1 MFDTILETVIRLVCG
16 VLMAIGLLA
25 GGPAP
30 QASTPPAH
38 KTASSA
44 TYFSGTVTEIKP
56 DSITVV
62 RKLPAKDPVTRIFGM
77 DAKTTVEGRIREKG
91 RVTVRYAIE
100 PDGTFR
106 AVHIIVR

>member
-1 MFDTILETVIRLVCG
+1 MIRLLCG

-25 GGPAP
+25 GGPVP
-30 QASTPPAH
+30 QSPTPPPRKSAP
-38 KTASSA
+38 TA
-44 TYFSGTVTEIKP
+44 TYFSGLVVGIRP

-62 RKLPAKDPVTRIFGM
+62 RKLPAKDPVSRTFTM
-77 DAKTTVEGRIREKG
+77 DASTTVEGRIREKG
-91 RVTVRYAIE
+91 RVTVRYSAQ